1 MDVKCFK
8 VQAPGE
14 KIHAKVFNVLSLLGL
29 DNLMRHARCAISF
42 GREPKG
48 GLVRVFNLKFGS
60 VASQEHKFLVHMQPL
75 LDLKTQSRFHPIN

>member
-1 MDVKCFK
+1 MNAVANTLAYYYTTTIMDVKCFI

-42 GREPKG
+42 GSEPTG
-48 GLVRVFNLKFGS
+48 GLVRVLEALNHRSTSSWYTWSHF
-60 VASQEHKFLVHMQPL
+60 
-75 LDLKTQSRFHPIN
+75 